1 MTSQSLAS
9 SVTVRTPKVPM
20 TLNHSLSIGELD
32 AIVGKPSVKFPDGAT
47 TETHGLT
54 ERAIGFINNSPPIH
68 FQINNAP
75 TIHDRNGVSF
85 CVKDFNLDVTIAP
98 ESMTVYI
105 AKEIKQGSC
114 RYDVVYNHEL
124 THVNATYEAIQ
135 IALNDINQLLHGTVN
150 NINKICAPSKQEL
163 GNKVSGVLRAAFDIV
178 ADKINYYDNRLHSK
192 IDTLGEYTRLS
203 EICK

>member
-20 TLNHSLSIGELD
+20 TINHSLSIGELD
-32 AIVGKPSVKFPDGAT
+32 QMSGGPNVRFPDGVT
-47 TETHGLT
+47 PEVHGLT
-54 ERAIGFINNSPPIH
+54 EYTIILSDNSPPIH

-85 CVKDFNLDVTIAP
+85 CVKDFNLDIAMAP

-105 AKEIKQGSC
+105 ANEIKQGSC

-124 THVNATYEAIQ
+124 THVNAAYEAIQ

-163 GNKVSGVLRAAFDIV
+163 GNKISGVLRATFTIV
-178 ADKINYYDNRLHSK
+178 MDKVHYYENRLHSK
-192 IDTLGEYTRLS
+192 IDTLGEYTRQA
-203 EICK
+203 EMCE